1 MQPLRDRMEL
11 NLKVQTLKKEKKVK
25 DRQMDGWM
33 IVQDVG
39 DENEGRERRAKGEDR
54 RGQEGQT
61 DRWNDEG

>member
-1 MQPLRDRMEL
+1 
-11 NLKVQTLKKEKKVK
+11 
-25 DRQMDGWM
+25 M

-39 DENEGRERRAKGEDR
+39 DENEGRERRAKGEDK